1 MEKAFDRVELVSFN
15 ENRMIKLKDT
25 ELILSA
31 LPSGSSIGGCC
42 WKIEY
47 NKQVVVY
54 AVELNDRPLYI
65 TKPMKFDELK
75 FSHVMISNGFIS
87 PKKYKQSR
95 VYQFISEEK
104 LRMKMEKV
112 LVDNGGQIL
121 LPISDKNRI
130 LQCLIMLENMF

>member
-1 MEKAFDRVELVSFN
+1 
-15 ENRMIKLKDT
+15 MIKLRDT

-47 NKQVVVY
+47 HKQIIVY

-65 TKPMKFDELK
+65 TKPMKFEE
-75 FSHVMISNGFIS
+75 FRYAHVMISNGFIS
-87 PKKYKQSR
+87 PKKNKQSLSK

-112 LVDNGGQIL
+112 LVDNGG
-121 LPISDKNRI
+121 
-130 LQCLIMLENMF
+130 